1 MGSSCGWER
10 KPKAL
15 DCDVRGSCMGR
26 WRGGSTLSRL
36 QYLSLWHKL
45 PDWPFW
51 AACGCECRDWRKLS
65 NGFVAPPPSQC
76 IMPKTVW
83 FVSVGKRLCIFM
95 PLGTRSYHFW
105 WIKLYKGDYWDE
117 GYYPLLKAWN
127 HKIGHKWKHEETQ
140 TCLTYVHRCVDFAFV
155 PKWSL
160 RWKIRM
166 WGFPS

>member
-1 MGSSCGWER
+1 ME
-10 KPKAL
+10 
-15 DCDVRGSCMGR
+15 GR
-26 WRGGSTLSRL
+26 LHPEQVAISQPVTQIARLAILSRVW
-36 QYLSLWHKL
+36 LWVPGL
-45 PDWPFW
+45 EEIEQWICGPSPPF
-51 AACGCECRDWRKLS
+51 
-65 NGFVAPPPSQC
+65 QC

-166 WGFPS
+166 WGMPS